1 MRLFDCFMMDLRSP
15 QMKLSVWTLLRR
27 YLLSIDYRVIVRY
40 RIAMWMRSKKAL
52 GKAGRVAA
60 NSLLRQLST
69 SPGVEINCRQPI
81 GEGLEIRHAHDI
93 VIGAGAIVGKNLT
106 VYNGV
111 TLGARRLKDLD
122 DDGSGDQDRYP
133 TVEDDVTIF
142 SGAKVL
148 GPVTIGKGST
158 IGANAVVLDSFPP
171 KSVIAGVPARLIRS
185 VDPCR

>member
-1 MRLFDCFMMDLRSP
+1 
-15 QMKLSVWTLLRR
+15 
-27 YLLSIDYRVIVRY
+27 
-40 RIAMWMRSKKAL
+40 
-52 GKAGRVAA
+52 
-60 NSLLRQLST
+60 
-69 SPGVEINCRQPI
+69 
-81 GEGLEIRHAHDI
+81 
-93 VIGAGAIVGKNLT
+93 VGKNLT